1 MKKFGL
7 IGFPLEH
14 SFSKAYFSEK
24 FQKENIPD
32 CIYDNY
38 PLEDITALKKLIKEN
53 KELIGLNV
61 TIPYKQ
67 LVIPF
72 LNEMDDE
79 AATIGAVNT
88 IKISRAKGEPF
99 LKGYNTDIY
108 GFESPLLEVL
118 TKDHRKALILGTG
131 GASKAV
137 EYILNKHNVD
147 CHFVSRKPRN
157 PDIYSYT
164 DLTEELITHY
174 HIIVNTSPIGMFPN
188 ITDKPDIPYGG
199 LGKKH
204 ILYDLIYNPQKSLFL
219 KEGEKRNTIL
229 INGLPM
235 LHKQAEKAWKIW
247 NS

>member
-24 FQKENIPD
+24 FKKENIAN
-32 CIYDNY
+32 CTYENY
-38 PLEDITALKKLIKEN
+38 PLEDISELNDLIREN
-53 KELIGLNV
+53 NTLIGLNV

-67 LVIPF
+67 AVIPF
-72 LNEMDDE
+72 LDEIDNE
-79 AATIGAVNT
+79 AAEIGAVNT
-88 IKISRAKGEPF
+88 IKISRAEKEPF

-108 GFESPLLEVL
+108 GFEKPLLEVL

-137 EYILNKHNVD
+137 EYILKKHNIN
-147 CHFVSRKPRN
+147 CHYVSRKPGN
-157 PDIYSYT
+157 PGIYSYS

-174 HIIVNTSPIGMFPN
+174 HIIVNTSPIGMYPN
-188 ITDKPDIPYGG
+188 INDKPKIPYGS
-199 LGKKH
+199 LGEQH
-204 ILYDLIYNPQKSLFL
+204 ILYDLIYNPEKTLFL
-219 KEGEKRNTIL
+219 KEGEKRNCSL

-235 LHKQAEKAWKIW
+235 LHKQAEKAWEIW